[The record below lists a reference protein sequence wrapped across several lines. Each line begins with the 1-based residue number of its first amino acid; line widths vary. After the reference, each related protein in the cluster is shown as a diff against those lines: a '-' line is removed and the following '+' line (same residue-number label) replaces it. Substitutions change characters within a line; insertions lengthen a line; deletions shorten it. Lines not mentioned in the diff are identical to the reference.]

1 MREQPEYFEGD
12 EDRGR
17 ISLPED
23 ALEEEAV
30 EEAREKPLLQDT
42 EYDPIKVYLKEMS
55 SVPLLT
61 KAGEVEIA
69 KRIESGRRKVA
80 EIVFAFPFTV
90 KKLIELGELI
100 EKGDAPL
107 AEIIQGGEE
116 AFEED
121 LSAERKR
128 FFNVM
133 AQIKKLYE
141 KRMACLKRLE
151 ADGSSRGEKAVR
163 LLEDNTA
170 KILDKIDE
178 LRLKEAMVI
187 AFSEEIKNAISGIE
201 ETEKKLSAIA
211 IRKKLRQNGINA
223 DIGKDIK
230 DIKVKKNL
238 SARLATEKAD
248 TAALINACNECRE
261 ELAKKEEALGIKAE
275 ETKKTLKLLMEGEQQ
290 VLEAKKALIE
300 ANLRLVISIAKKY
313 VGKGLSFSDLIQE
326 GNIGLL
332 RACDK
337 FEYQRGYKFSTY
349 ATWWIRQAV
358 TRAIADQSRTIRIP
372 VHMVETINRITKITR
387 ELVQELGREPV
398 AEEVAYKVDL
408 PVEKV
413 RGILKVAREPVSL
426 ETPIG
431 DDEDSYLSDF
441 IEDKAALSP
450 LDVAIQHDLKA
461 QIDKTLC
468 TLNEKEQKI
477 LRKRF
482 GIGDDAAPQTLE
494 EVGKEFEV
502 TRERIRQIEVG
513 AIRKLRHTSRNQWL
527 RAFISRP

>member
-12 EDRGR
+12 EDRER
-17 ISLPED
+17 LSLLED
-23 ALEEEAV
+23 ALEDEAV
-30 EEAREKPLLQDT
+30 EEAREKPLLQDM
-42 EYDPIKVYLKEMS
+42 EYDPVKIYLKEMS

-80 EIVFAFPFTV
+80 EIIFALPFTV

-100 EKGDAPL
+100 GKGDAPL
-107 AEIIQGGEE
+107 AEIIQDGEE
-116 AFEED
+116 TFEED
-121 LSAERKR
+121 LFTERKR
-128 FFNVM
+128 FFHVT
-133 AQIKKLYE
+133 AQIKKLHE
-141 KRMACLKRLE
+141 KREACLKRLE
-151 ADGSSRGEKAVR
+151 AEGSSGGEKAVCM
-163 LLEDNTA
+163 LGDNTA
-170 KILDKIDE
+170 KILDNIDK
-178 LRLKEAMVI
+178 LRLKEGAVI

-201 ETEKKLSAIA
+201 ETDKKLSA

-230 DIKVKKNL
+230 VKKNL
-238 SARLATEKAD
+238 KGGAG
-248 TAALINACNECRE
+248 ALINAYNECRE

-290 VLEAKKALIE
+290 ILEAKKALIE

-313 VGKGLSFSDLIQE
+313 MGKGLSFSDLIQE
-326 GNIGLL
+326 GNIGLM

-372 VHMVETINRITKITR
+372 VHMVETINRITKTTR

-398 AEEVAYKVDL
+398 TEEIAYKVEL
-408 PVEKV
+408 PAEKV
-413 RGILKVAREPVSL
+413 RSILKVAREPVSL

-441 IEDKAALSP
+441 IEDKTALSP
-450 LDVAIQHDLKA
+450 LDAAIQNDLKA

-482 GIGDDAAPQTLE
+482 GIGDDTAPQTLE

-513 AIRKLRHTSRNQWL
+513 AIRKLRHPSRNKWL
-527 RAFISRP
+527 REFISRS

>member
-12 EDRGR
+12 EDRER
-17 ISLPED
+17 LSLLED
-23 ALEEEAV
+23 ALEDEAV
-30 EEAREKPLLQDT
+30 EEAREKPLLQDM
-42 EYDPIKVYLKEMS
+42 EYDPVKIYLKEMS

-69 KRIESGRRKVA
+69 KRIESGKRKVA
-80 EIVFAFPFTV
+80 EIIFVLPFTV
-90 KKLIELGELI
+90 RKLIELGELM
-100 EKGDAPL
+100 EKGNAPL
-107 AEIIQGGEE
+107 AEIIQDGEE

-121 LSAERKR
+121 LFTERKK
-128 FFNVM
+128 FFHVT
-133 AQIKKLYE
+133 AQIKKLHE
-141 KRMACLKRLE
+141 KREASLKRLE
-151 ADGSSRGEKAVR
+151 AEGSSGREKAIR
-163 LLEDNTA
+163 MLEDNTA
-170 KILDKIDE
+170 KILDKIDK
-178 LRLKEAMVI
+178 LRLKEAAVI

-201 ETEKKLSAIA
+201 ETDKKLSA

-230 DIKVKKNL
+230 VKKNL
-238 SARLATEKAD
+238 KGGAG
-248 TAALINACNECRE
+248 ALINAYNECRE

-290 VLEAKKALIE
+290 ILEAKKALIE

-313 VGKGLSFSDLIQE
+313 MGKGLSFSDLIQE
-326 GNIGLL
+326 GNIGLM

-372 VHMVETINRITKITR
+372 VHMVETINRITRTTR

-398 AEEVAYKVDL
+398 AEEIAYKVEL
-408 PVEKV
+408 PAEKV
-413 RGILKVAREPVSL
+413 RSILKVAREPVSL

-441 IEDKAALSP
+441 IEDKTALSP
-450 LDVAIQHDLKA
+450 LDAAIQNDLKA

-482 GIGDDAAPQTLE
+482 GIGDDTAPQTLE

-513 AIRKLRHTSRNQWL
+513 AIRKLRHPSRNKWL
-527 RAFISRP
+527 REFISRP